1 MDIAEK
7 IPRGPSLKG
16 PSRPGCLPYR
26 IWVMMQLLAVA
37 FAPLPELACTDLF
50 AGKRALSRAFVGHGE
65 PAVALDILLTPD
77 DESGAL

>member
-1 MDIAEK
+1 
-7 IPRGPSLKG
+7 
-16 PSRPGCLPYR
+16 
-26 IWVMMQLLAVA
+26 MMQLLAVA